1 MTKPNIL
8 LRQADFK
15 RRKKDNLDIIM
26 LKLEQFIEI
35 LAVAYKDKKILK
47 YIRESMDKDKG
58 IVIKRFENNNKSQ
71 TLNKDSYIIINSRLY
86 VPNSD
91 TL

>member
-26 LKLEQFIEI
+26 LKLE
-35 LAVAYKDKKILK
+35 
-47 YIRESMDKDKG
+47 
-58 IVIKRFENNNKSQ
+58 
-71 TLNKDSYIIINSRLY
+71 
-86 VPNSD
+86 
-91 TL
+91 